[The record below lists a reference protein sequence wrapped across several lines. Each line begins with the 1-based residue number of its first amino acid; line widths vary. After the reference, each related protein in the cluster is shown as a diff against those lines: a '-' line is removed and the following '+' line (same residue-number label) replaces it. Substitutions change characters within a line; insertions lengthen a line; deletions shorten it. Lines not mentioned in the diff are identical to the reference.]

1 MTKTNKKGREL
12 LDNVNADHDKRMW
25 ERREMQLGDFK
36 KGAAEFIGQIKGQST
51 GQQEWSRGDFQQKKQ
66 SSWLKKRGIFEG
78 RTAATPEQ
86 IALKKKRGAAAKLK
100 EAKRVEKRQR
110 GSRTLAKR
118 KMEVPAY
125 LQKMEDLKKYKKGF
139 QILLDYY
146 GLSSKRNRHFCDPAI
161 LRTATQLKLK
171 KLGLVK

>member
-36 KGAAEFIGQIKGQST
+36 AGAQEFIGQIKGQST

-66 SSWLKKRGIFEG
+66 SRV
-78 RTAATPEQ
+78 
-86 IALKKKRGAAAKLK
+86 AAKLK

-110 GSRTLAKR
+110 GSNTLKKR
-118 KMEVPAY
+118 KSEVPEY
-125 LQKMEDLKKYKKGF
+125 LKKLEDLKKYKKGF
-139 QILLDYY
+139 KILLDYY
-146 GLSSKRNRHFCDPAI
+146 GLSRCHPSTR
-161 LRTATQLKLK
+161 LKLE
-171 KLGLVK
+171 KLGLV

>member
-36 KGAAEFIGQIKGQST
+36 AGAQEFIGQIKGQST

-78 RTAATPEQ
+78 STVATPE
-86 IALKKKRGAAAKLK
+86 RGVAAKLK

-110 GSRTLAKR
+110 GSNTLKKR
-118 KMEVPAY
+118 KSEVPEY
-125 LQKMEDLKKYKKGF
+125 LKKLEDLKKYKKGF
-139 QILLDYY
+139 KILLDYY
-146 GLSSKRNRHFCDPAI
+146 GLSRCHPSTR
-161 LRTATQLKLK
+161 LKLE
-171 KLGLVK
+171 KLGLV